1 MLFRSVAFLAYIEM
15 TDEHEAILN
24 EARVVVLDKTK
35 AATCLGFGPRF
46 LHSTGQAYKG
56 GPAGGV
62 FIQITADAAEDV
74 PVPGQKYSY
83 AIVEAAQAQGDLAV
97 LRDRGRRWL
106 RVHLGKDV
114 LAGLTELASAVTRA
128 LQ

>member
-1 MLFRSVAFLAYIEM
+1 MLFRS
-15 TDEHEAILN
+15 
-24 EARVVVLDKTK
+24 
-35 AATCLGFGPRF
+35 
-46 LHSTGQAYKG
+46 
-56 GPAGGV
+56 
-62 FIQITADAAEDV
+62 DV